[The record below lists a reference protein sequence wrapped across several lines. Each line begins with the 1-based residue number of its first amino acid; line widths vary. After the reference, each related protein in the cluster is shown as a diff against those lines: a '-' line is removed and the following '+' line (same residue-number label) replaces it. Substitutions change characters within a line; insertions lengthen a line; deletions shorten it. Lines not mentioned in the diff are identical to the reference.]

1 MSATAG
7 AAGSEC
13 FEHVDEVAELYAAQD
28 VRVRRLVRLN
38 VQAPDVLVED
48 ACQVAWMRLVLHRTR
63 VRREAAIRWLVRVA
77 VNEAFKLIR
86 RGARDLSLDE
96 LSGDGDGDGEG
107 AEARLRTPELL
118 DELAEHHARL
128 ETIRDLPARQQRLV
142 WLQGLGFTY
151 EEMADETGTT
161 RRTVERQLLRAKGAL
176 AQGQA

>member
-7 AAGSEC
+7 AAGTEC

-38 VQAPDVLVED
+38 VQAPDALVED

-63 VRREAAIRWLVRVA
+63 VRRDAAIRWLVRVA

-86 RGARDLSLDE
+86 RGARELSLDE
-96 LSGDGDGDGEG
+96 LSGDGGGEVS
-107 AEARLRTPELL
+107 EARLRGPAQL
-118 DELAEHHARL
+118 DELAEHRARL

-161 RRTVERQLLRAKGAL
+161 RRTVERQLLRAKGTL
-176 AQGQA
+176 ARAQP